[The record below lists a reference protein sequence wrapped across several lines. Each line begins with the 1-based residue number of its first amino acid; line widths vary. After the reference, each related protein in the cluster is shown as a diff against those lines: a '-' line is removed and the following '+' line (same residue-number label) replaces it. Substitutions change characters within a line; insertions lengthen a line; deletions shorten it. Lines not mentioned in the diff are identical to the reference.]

1 MTAGGLLA
9 VFVLLALGAVVISA
23 VLALAAFVAASL
35 YALVKPH
42 VAPLVDAWIDWFEGR
57 VL

>member
-1 MTAGGLLA
+1 MIVIDVLYTVALTTGVLVGLAVSFALALLA
-9 VFVLLALGAVVISA
+9 FT
-23 VLALAAFVAASL
+23 SL

>member
-1 MTAGGLLA
+1 MIVADVLYTVALTTGVLVGLAASFALALLA
-9 VFVLLALGAVVISA
+9 FT
-23 VLALAAFVAASL
+23 SL

-42 VAPLVDAWIDWFEGR
+42 IAPLVDAWIDWFDRR